1 MATEIITVAADTAVH
16 SKLKEFFIDQLQDI
30 FWAEKKMVKT
40 LEKMKDAA
48 TTVRLKESLNDHLEE
63 TKQHVDR
70 LKNIFA
76 LLDEAADEKKCKAM
90 AGIVDEGEDIIDETD
105 KGSAQRDVG
114 LIFAA
119 QKAEHY
125 EIATYGGLA
134 TLARTLG
141 YNQVAELLEKTLLE
155 EKQADEMLTYI
166 AVNGINYAASQEP
179 ED

>member
-1 MATEIITVAADTAVH
+1 MAIEIITVAADSAVH
-16 SKLKEFFIDQLQDI
+16 SKLREFFVDQLQDI
-30 FWAEKKMVKT
+30 LWAEKKMVKSLT
-40 LEKMKDAA
+40 EMKEAA
-48 TTVRLKESLNDHLEE
+48 TTMRLKESFNDHVKE
-63 TKQHVDR
+63 TKQHIER
-70 LKNIFA
+70 LNDIFA
-76 LLDEAADEKKCKAM
+76 LINEKADEKKCKAM

-141 YNQVAELLEKTLLE
+141 YNQVAEILEKTLLE

-166 AVNGINYAASQEP
+166 AENGLNYAASQEP
-179 ED
+179 EN

>member
-1 MATEIITVAADTAVH
+1 MATEIITVGTNTVLH
-16 SKLKEFFIDQLQDI
+16 SKLKEFFVDQLQDI
-30 FWAEKKMVKT
+30 LWAEKKLVKA
-40 LEKMKDAA
+40 LEKLKDAA
-48 TTVRLKESLNDHLEE
+48 TTIRLKESFNDHLKE
-63 TKQHVDR
+63 THQHVER
-70 LKNIFA
+70 LKDVFA
-76 LLDEAADEKKCKAM
+76 LINETVDEKKCKAI

-141 YNQVAELLEKTLLE
+141 YNQVAQILEKTLLE

-166 AVNGINYAASQEP
+166 AENGINYAASQEP

>member
-1 MATEIITVAADTAVH
+1 MATEIITVAADSAVH
-16 SKLKEFFIDQLQDI
+16 SKLREFFIDQLQDI
-30 FWAEKKMVKT
+30 LWAEKKLVKT

-48 TTVRLKESLNDHLEE
+48 TTIRLKESFNDHLKE
-63 TKQHVDR
+63 TKQHVER
-70 LKNIFA
+70 LNEIFA
-76 LLDEAADEKKCKAM
+76 LINEKADDKKCKAM
-90 AGIVDEGEDIIDETD
+90 AGIVDEGEDIIDDTD
-105 KGSAQRDVG
+105 KGTAQRDVG

-141 YNQVAELLEKTLLE
+141 YNQVADILEKTLME

-166 AVNGINYAASQEP
+166 AENGINYAASQEP
-179 ED
+179 GE

>member
-1 MATEIITVAADTAVH
+1 MATEIITVGTDTALH
-16 SKLKEFFIDQLQDI
+16 SKLKEFFVHQLQDI
-30 FWAEKKMVKT
+30 LWAEKKLVKA
-40 LEKMKDAA
+40 LEKLKDAA
-48 TTVRLKESLNDHLEE
+48 TTIRLKESFNDHLKE
-63 TKQHVDR
+63 THQHVER
-70 LKNIFA
+70 LKDVFA
-76 LLDEAADEKKCKAM
+76 LINETIDEKKCKAI
-90 AGIVDEGEDIIDETD
+90 AGIIDEGEDIIGETD

-141 YNQVAELLEKTLLE
+141 YGQVAELLEKTLLE

-166 AVNGINYAASQEP
+166 AENGINYAASQEP